1 MEGITRW
8 EPVKN
13 SVLGWRAFGSWPL
26 PQHFVFFVLG
36 YGIAIIPRL
45 RATIEDYRSAGL
57 AIGISVTTFA
67 YWLTLAKGQSGDGV
81 FFAILRSV
89 NVIAWLVAI
98 LGYGSKFLNF
108 ENGFLKYANEAVLP
122 FYILHQTVI
131 LGIGFFVVRW
141 NIGIGV
147 KFLIIALSSL
157 VLIVATYDLVIKRV
171 NTLRFMFGMKLRAN
185 VRST

>member
-1 MEGITRW
+1 
-8 EPVKN
+8 
-13 SVLGWRAFGSWPL
+13 
-26 PQHFVFFVLG
+26 
-36 YGIAIIPRL
+36 
-45 RATIEDYRSAGL
+45 
-57 AIGISVTTFA
+57 
-67 YWLTLAKGQSGDGV
+67 
-81 FFAILRSV
+81 LRSV